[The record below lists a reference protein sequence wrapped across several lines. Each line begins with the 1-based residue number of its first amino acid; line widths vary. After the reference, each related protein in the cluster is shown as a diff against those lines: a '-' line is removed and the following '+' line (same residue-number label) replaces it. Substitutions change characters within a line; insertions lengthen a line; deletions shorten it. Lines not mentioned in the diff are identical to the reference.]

1 MLPAME
7 LFGFSITK
15 KTAEE
20 EEKNVKSVIPQNF
33 EDGAMEVAPG
43 GSYGTY
49 VDLEGNVKSE
59 DDLVTKY
66 REMALQPE
74 CDIAIEDIVNEAIVI
89 DDKSAVELI
98 LDDLE
103 QPKVVKNKI
112 REEFEN
118 ILKLLDFNNQG
129 TDIFRQWYIDG
140 RLYYHI
146 MIDETKP
153 REGIKEL
160 RKIDPRKIKKI
171 REKKYEVDPRTRMRI
186 EKGYTE
192 YYTYFPKGIKSGIQQ
207 SAIKISKDSICHTTS
222 GLMDPANK
230 LVLGYLHK
238 AIKPLNQLRVL
249 EDATVIYR
257 LARAPERRIFYID
270 VGNLPKMKAEQ
281 YLHDMMS
288 KHKNKLVY
296 DASTGQVRDDRKFM
310 TMLEDFW
317 LPRREGGKGTEIT
330 TLPGGQNLGE
340 MEDVEYFKKS
350 LYRALN
356 VPVSRMETETSFN
369 LGRTSEVTRDEVKFS
384 KFIKKLR
391 ARFSHLF
398 DNLLEIQLV
407 LKGVVNRKQWKKLKE
422 EIFFEFAHDSY
433 FSELKETEILRER
446 ISLANDIDP
455 FVGRYFSL
463 KYVRQSIFKMTEEK
477 MDQMDKDI
485 KAEQEDTDSPMHP
498 DNIIPPDGIP
508 GMSTQPA
515 SAPAPATPKP
525 KAVPVKKEEP
535 KKAPVKEEIDYSS
548 STIVSEDRDRLI
560 TNMTI
565 FTDPIKD
572 EDEY

>member
-1 MLPAME
+1 ME

-15 KTAEE
+15 KAVEE

-192 YYTYFPKGIKSGIQQ
+192 YYTYFPNGIKSGIQQ

-508 GMSTQPA
+508 
-515 SAPAPATPKP
+515 KP

-565 FTDPIKD
+565 FTDPIED

>member
-281 YLHDMMS
+281 YLQDMMS

-477 MDQMDKDI
+477 IDQMDKDI

-498 DNIIPPDGIP
+498 DNIIPPDGI
-508 GMSTQPA
+508 
-515 SAPAPATPKP
+515 PKP

-565 FTDPIKD
+565 FTDPIED

>member
-1 MLPAME
+1 
-7 LFGFSITK
+7 
-15 KTAEE
+15 
-20 EEKNVKSVIPQNF
+20 
-33 EDGAMEVAPG
+33 
-43 GSYGTY
+43 
-49 VDLEGNVKSE
+49 
-59 DDLVTKY
+59 
-66 REMALQPE
+66 
-74 CDIAIEDIVNEAIVI
+74 
-89 DDKSAVELI
+89 
-98 LDDLE
+98 
-103 QPKVVKNKI
+103 
-112 REEFEN
+112 
-118 ILKLLDFNNQG
+118 
-129 TDIFRQWYIDG
+129 
-140 RLYYHI
+140 
-146 MIDETKP
+146 
-153 REGIKEL
+153 
-160 RKIDPRKIKKI
+160 
-171 REKKYEVDPRTRMRI
+171 
-186 EKGYTE
+186 
-192 YYTYFPKGIKSGIQQ
+192 
-207 SAIKISKDSICHTTS
+207 
-222 GLMDPANK
+222 
-230 LVLGYLHK
+230 
-238 AIKPLNQLRVL
+238 
-249 EDATVIYR
+249 
-257 LARAPERRIFYID
+257 
-270 VGNLPKMKAEQ
+270 
-281 YLHDMMS
+281 
-288 KHKNKLVY
+288 
-296 DASTGQVRDDRKFM
+296 M

-477 MDQMDKDI
+477 IDQMDKDI

-508 GMSTQPA
+508 GMPTQPA

-565 FTDPIKD
+565 FTDPIED